1 MKQRKDQRG
10 APNSTVHVMKLLYRH
25 SPRTVSNKQ
34 RESKLKSRFPRN
46 STDTGKEVSFLVT
59 RGAETARERKIERE
73 ERSTGVGEVPSN
85 PWTIAASA
93 IARRQY
99 RFPRGRKTCRFD
111 RSRGRSKFQ
120 RVPGASCGRQSVL
133 FCRPKCPPSSPSKK
147 KKGHARLSSTLF
159 GGGDDENESARVCV
173 CYFFRGIKLAFLR
186 VGMLVLR

>member
-59 RGAETARERKIERE
+59 RGAETARERKRERE

-147 KKGHARLSSTLF
+147 KKKDTHGSPRLCSGEGMTKTR
-159 GGGDDENESARVCV
+159 ARVCACV
-173 CYFFRGIKLAFLR
+173 IFSEALSLLSWG
-186 VGMLVLR
+186 